1 MTVSILDPSCDATA
15 IKAFTVVVD
24 VFRAFSVSYYINAQR
39 PEKYIVVDDVDL
51 AFALRDKEANAI
63 LVGERQGI
71 KIPGF
76 DLGNSPTEI
85 LDCDLAG
92 KTVIHTTTAGTK
104 GLARQPKENAV
115 VVGSFVNA
123 RAIANHV
130 LRAGIE
136 TVSIYCTAPKG
147 DPFGE
152 EDYLFAEYL
161 ARLLNGEQ
169 PDFDSIV
176 KRLKKSSG
184 QRFSEMGFAP
194 VSDFLLCMDLDRF
207 DSLLTRKIIQGSMHS
222 MELIELGTSDTRR
235 YYGIS

>member
-1 MTVSILDPSCDATA
+1 MTVSILDPSCDAGA
-15 IKAFTVVVD
+15 ISGFTVVVD
-24 VFRAFSVSYYINAQR
+24 VFRAFSVSYYINAQH
-39 PEKYIVVDDVDL
+39 PAKYIVVDDVDL
-51 AFALRDKEANAI
+51 AFALRDKEPNAI

-85 LDCDLAG
+85 LDSNLAG

-104 GLARQPKENAV
+104 GLARQPKENDV

-130 LRAGIE
+130 LSAGID
-136 TVSIYCTAPKG
+136 TVNIYCTAPKG
-147 DPFGE
+147 YLFGE
-152 EDYLFAEYL
+152 EDYLFADYL
-161 ARLLNGEQ
+161 AGLLKGVQ
-169 PDFDSIV
+169 PDFASIRQ
-176 KRLKKSSG
+176 RLKSGSG
-184 QRFSEMGFAP
+184 QGFSEMGFAP

-222 MELIELGTSDTRR
+222 MELIELGASGT
-235 YYGIS
+235 GP